1 MAIAESLGLEVDQ
14 LNAGWGSAVDPEKL
28 ADHLTSR
35 RTQYD
40 AVTLT
45 HNETSTGVTNDVAAL
60 ARVIREESPNTL
72 ILVDAVSSL
81 GGIPVRFDEW
91 GLDVC
96 LASVQ
101 KGIALPPGIT
111 VFAVSPRAL
120 ARCAKRPYRGTY
132 LDFLSYKKHA
142 DDGNVPSTPSIP
154 HFYALAKQ
162 LDDIINVET
171 LDARYRR
178 HEAMRETTIRRTAA
192 LRGARLRSRARLGDS
207 LRAPSESPARR
218 AARRDEK
225 TRLHPRRRLR
235 QMEGDHLPHRPHGRH
250 PARRPQRDAR
260 CARRGRGIMKILV
273 TDTLA
278 DSGLAILRA
287 ASDMEVDYRP
297 GLKGDALLKAVSESD
312 ALITRSGT
320 AVTEELVNAGRR
332 LRIVGRA
339 GVGLDN
345 VDVDACTARGILVI
359 NAPTANIMSATEH
372 TMAML
377 LALCRNIPEA
387 HASVKRG
394 EWNRSKFL
402 GTELDGKTLGIIGLG
417 RIGTR
422 ITVRARAFG
431 MRVIAYDPYVA
442 PSVFDK
448 VGAERV
454 SLDDLLARA
463 DVITVHTPLTDETRG
478 MIGASEIAKMK
489 DGVVVLNIARGGIY
503 DEQSL
508 ADALNSGKIA
518 GAAIDVYVE
527 EPPKDNP
534 LLSAKNIILS
544 PHIGANTIEAQD
556 RVAVQTSE
564 MVIDALRGSIFV
576 SAVNLPFEG
585 LADADAAPFINM
597 AERLG
602 LFAAQIIS
610 GPITRAA
617 VELWGIDERL
627 TRILS
632 VAALK
637 GMLTPRLA
645 ESVNF
650 VNAEQVAQ
658 QRGIAISATTHPMPL
673 DYTNLVTFRASS
685 ATDETCVSATLF
697 SEKNQRIVSVN
708 NFRVEFKP
716 EGTLLYII
724 NKDVPGVV
732 GKVGTILGD
741 REINIAEYN
750 LARETSGGKALAIV
764 TIDSPLDA
772 DTMAALRFFKAIEE
786 VKQVRL

>member
-1 MAIAESLGLEVDQ
+1 
-14 LNAGWGSAVDPEKL
+14 
-28 ADHLTSR
+28 
-35 RTQYD
+35 
-40 AVTLT
+40 
-45 HNETSTGVTNDVAAL
+45 
-60 ARVIREESPNTL
+60 
-72 ILVDAVSSL
+72 
-81 GGIPVRFDEW
+81 
-91 GLDVC
+91 
-96 LASVQ
+96 
-101 KGIALPPGIT
+101 
-111 VFAVSPRAL
+111 
-120 ARCAKRPYRGTY
+120 
-132 LDFLSYKKHA
+132 
-142 DDGNVPSTPSIP
+142 
-154 HFYALAKQ
+154 
-162 LDDIINVET
+162 
-171 LDARYRR
+171 
-178 HEAMRETTIRRTAA
+178 
-192 LRGARLRSRARLGDS
+192 
-207 LRAPSESPARR
+207 
-218 AARRDEK
+218 
-225 TRLHPRRRLR
+225 
-235 QMEGDHLPHRPHGRH
+235 
-250 PARRPQRDAR
+250 
-260 CARRGRGIMKILV
+260 MKILV

-278 DSGLAILRA
+278 DSGLAVLRA

-297 GLKGDALLKAVSESD
+297 GLKDGALLNAVTESD

-320 AVTEELVNAGRR
+320 AVTEELVNAGTR

-345 VDVDACTARGILVI
+345 VDVEACTSRGILVI

-394 EWNRSKFL
+394 EWNRSKFM

-422 ITVRARAFG
+422 ITARARAFG
-431 MRVIAYDPYVA
+431 MRVIAYDPYIA
-442 PSVFDK
+442 PSVFEK

-454 SLDDLLARA
+454 SLDALLARA

-478 MIGASEIAKMK
+478 MIGAGEMTKMK

-503 DEQSL
+503 DEPPL

-527 EPPKDNP
+527 EPPTHSP
-534 LLSAKNIILS
+534 LLSAKNITLS

-556 RVAVQTSE
+556 RVAVQTAE

-585 LADADAAPFINM
+585 LADADAAPFISM
-597 AERLG
+597 AEKLG

-627 TRILS
+627 LKILS
-632 VAALK
+632 VASLK
-637 GMLTPRLA
+637 GLLTPRLA

-650 VNAEQVAQ
+650 VNAEQIAQ
-658 QRGIAISATTHPMPL
+658 NRGIAISATTHPTPL
-673 DYTNLVTFRASS
+673 DYTNLITFRAASERE
-685 ATDETCVSATLF
+685 ETCVSATLF

-716 EGTLLYII
+716 EGNLIYVV

-732 GKVGTILGD
+732 GKVGTLLGD

-750 LARETSGGKALAIV
+750 LARKASGGKAMAIITV
-764 TIDSPLDA
+764 DSPLDA
-772 DTMAALRFFKAIEE
+772 ATLSFLRSFKEMEE